1 MLNIQELANFITE
14 KLNIISTT
22 KNAGYVFDIYAENGK
37 GKDDGSI
44 KGVVKSLSNN
54 PLVVKS
60 LASVKTIYRVELATP
75 NGMDNKNLVK
85 IEDIISEFVKTYEG
99 TQQTF
104 TGGVGS
110 FELTYAHLAEN
121 YAIKNEIGGIVPL
134 QFEMT
139 VNFTDNGLLGSS
151 KTWLLNG
158 VEIPYLNEVILLSKE
173 GQTNRISKEKYN
185 KTIVLAQTKYYKFT
199 IPFDKTN
206 TVCTT
211 LQADLLNGDFSKT
224 YTLEYYDGVTY
235 TQENPF
241 MTTVSLFQSGDSG
254 SDGAEISKF
263 TVTFADVSAA
273 ELTPKYTLELFSTP
287 FDEKN
292 IRYFD
297 SVDEQTAWYDA
308 LPHAPAVQIKAPNLN
323 TVANTTQVYDFSGM
337 QNFPY
342 SPIELAN
349 MNVARINEKTDK
361 TYTEDYRLHF
371 YDHITYTGEIQQV
384 GGDVYTVPYE
394 FVEGADAYTR
404 VNIEGTNYSLK
415 FESGEPAITDGG
427 GDEVEVLYDQEQSIY
442 YFNLTYPYT
451 VQRDNYN
458 ITVKDWNG
466 TVVAEIILD
475 LTNTDPQSAQFTIV
489 NGETYSINIT
499 KGNVLGFIAVSGC
512 TINNSQGV
520 YAYMPQFIVAQATG
534 SFEIYIRYNI
544 ETESSHTE
552 HFGSI
557 IPLNDPWHS
566 IPMTKDPSNPYWYFT
581 LKGVN
586 YVVVDTGLGY
596 NILVR
601 ATDEPIAENLDN
613 DDEFSI
619 EYPIGAYHYYYKVQ
633 SAEIGAN
640 NQIILTL
647 NLDTLQTYLVN
658 EKVKFSECFI
668 NKAHL
673 NRFVYNGDGT
683 ISFNGG
689 VESPLFER
697 EEVQN
702 VSKRLVAREVLNYD
716 YGQDHENEPGYS
728 PALVDQLKR
737 VEKWYQN
744 NVVGWLYGFFPV
756 GQMSC
761 YPIVSGEQ
769 DIKAYNFPGQRYR
782 TFVGGDTIDA
792 NFIVF
797 ACPIY
802 SGNKKIIFHKD
813 NIYLHIHK
821 DYFMDYLQKRLST
834 GSNPQPL
841 AYTLKFSTKPPIERI
856 DEFLMGFD
864 VNNEGDLESINN
876 STQIRGQTGFTNAII
891 SSFDLSAIRT
901 SGDVVG
907 SAPGYMKGCF
917 VCEGSLLPTIP
928 LEDYIIINPTKF
940 PIFNDQYI
948 EKVFYRINNY
958 KLTQDVPQNF
968 NLTRPGVNIEK
979 IGVKV
984 QYGYA
989 YVISQYTTFT
999 TTDQYVTH
1007 YIKREDK
1014 FILVTMANRNE
1025 FGINPGTTVA
1035 YGKATNIGS
1044 WEIDNT
1050 KGEHGFGDHAY
1061 KLKIK
1066 ESSMEFAIQSLPELE
1081 QNQEFLGFDYVDFI
1095 ERIYGIVGA
1104 NKNPIYNPKLLNSDY
1119 RSLRLTNERG
1129 GQFEYDIQKLNT
1141 EILKTAST
1149 EQITADLQ
1157 RNYFRAVDTD
1167 GVYQSECS
1175 QNLTGLVDS
1184 SETSMPLATDA
1195 WRKTLAEQPN
1205 FFAQR
1210 NVEHLKSALGAGF
1223 AGFLGGGSN
1232 IGLSGGIKGGLVGAM
1247 VGMGI
1252 SAINSVIGD
1261 YFSDDNMDKQPAMVQ
1276 NANGNVIFNLSY
1288 TKPGMTIEQYALLP
1302 QEERIIN
1309 DQMFANGYTYN
1320 RIDQIRNF
1328 THTRKYFNTIMA
1340 MVETISGVPL
1350 SNEVRDDIKQRLAN
1364 GVRLW
1369 HTDEIQYEKENYEL
1383 WLEE

>member
-22 KNAGYVFDIYAENGK
+22 QNASYVFDIYAEVGK
-37 GKDDGSI
+37 GKDDSSI
-44 KGVVKSLSNN
+44 KGVIKSLSNN
-54 PLVVKS
+54 PLVIKS
-60 LASVKTIYRVELATP
+60 LASVKTIYRVELSIP
-75 NGMDNKNLVK
+75 NGMSNKNLVK
-85 IEDIISEFVKTYEG
+85 IEDIINEFVKTYEG

-110 FELTYAHLAEN
+110 FDLTYAHLPEN
-121 YAIKNEIGGIVPL
+121 YTIKNEVGGIVPL
-134 QFEMT
+134 QFELT

-151 KTWLLNG
+151 KIWLLNG
-158 VEIPYLNEVILLSKE
+158 VEIPYLNEVILLNKE

-206 TVCTT
+206 TVCTS

-224 YTLEYYDGVTY
+224 YTLTYYDGVTY

-241 MTTVSLFQSGDSG
+241 TTTVSLFQSGDSG
-254 SDGAEISKF
+254 SDGGTISKF

-297 SVDEQTAWYDA
+297 SVYEQTAWYDA

-371 YDHITYTGEIQQV
+371 YDHITYTGKIHQA
-384 GGDVYTVPYE
+384 GGDVYTIPYE

-404 VNIEGTNYSLK
+404 INIEGTNYLLK
-415 FESGEPAITDGG
+415 YESGEPAITDGG

-451 VQRDNYN
+451 VQRDNRN

-499 KGNVLGFIAVSGC
+499 KGNVLGYIVVAGC

-534 SFEIYIRYNI
+534 SFEIYIRYDIGI
-544 ETESSHTE
+544 ESTHTE

-566 IPMTKDPSNPYWYFT
+566 IRMTKDPNTQHWYFT

-586 YVVVDTGLGY
+586 YVVIDTGLGY
-596 NILVR
+596 DILVR

-613 DDEFSI
+613 DDVFSI
-619 EYPIGAYHYYYKVQ
+619 EYPIGAFHYYYKVQ

-697 EEVQN
+697 EEAQN
-702 VSKRLVAREVLNYD
+702 VAKRLVAREVLNYD
-716 YGQDHENEPGYS
+716 FGRDYENEPVYS
-728 PALVDQLKR
+728 QGQVDHVKR
-737 VEKWYQN
+737 VKNWYQN

-761 YPIVSGEQ
+761 YPLVSGEQ
-769 DIKAYNFPGQRYR
+769 EPQAYNYFPPLRYR
-782 TFVGGDTIDA
+782 TFVGGNTIDS

-821 DYFMDYLQKRLST
+821 DYFMDYLQKTLST

-841 AYTLKFSTKPPIERI
+841 AYTLKFSTKPPMGDIEG
-856 DEFLMGFD
+856 FLGGFD
-864 VNNEGDLESINN
+864 VNGDGDLESRNN
-876 STQIRGQTGFTNAII
+876 STQIRGQSGFTNAII
-891 SSFDLSAIRT
+891 SSFDLSAIRA

-928 LEDYIIINPTKF
+928 LEDYIIVNPTKF

-968 NLTRPGVNIEK
+968 NLTRPGINIEK

-989 YVISQYTTFT
+989 YVSLQYTTFT
-999 TTDQYVTH
+999 TTGQYITF
-1007 YIKREDK
+1007 YIKRDGK
-1014 FILVTMANRNE
+1014 FILVTSANLNE
-1025 FGINPGTTVA
+1025 LGITPGTTVA
-1035 YGKATNIGS
+1035 YRKGMTSRN

-1050 KGEHGFGDHAY
+1050 KGTHEFGDHAY

-1066 ESSMEFAIQSLPELE
+1066 ESSMEFTIQSLPELE
-1081 QNQEFLGFDYVDFI
+1081 QNQEFLGFDYVEFI

-1129 GQFEYDIQKLNT
+1129 GQFEYDIQKLNKET
-1141 EILKTAST
+1141 LQTAVT
-1149 EQITADLQ
+1149 EQMTADLQ
-1157 RNYFRAVDTD
+1157 RTYFRAINTD

-1184 SETSMPLATDA
+1184 SETSIPLASDA

-1205 FFAQR
+1205 FFAQMENR
-1210 NVEHLKSALGAGF
+1210 RL
-1223 AGFLGGGSN
+1223 SN
-1232 IGLSGGIKGGLVGAM
+1232 IGVSLIGGAIGGALTGQGPMGLVTGFALGGAKSYLDI
-1247 VGMGI
+1247 VNEG
-1252 SAINSVIGD
+1252 
-1261 YFSDDNMDKQPAMVQ
+1261 FTLDNMDKQSAMVQ
-1276 NANGNVIFNLSY
+1276 NANGNVVFNLSY

-1350 SNEVRDDIKQRLAN
+1350 SNEVRDDIKQRLAG